1 MMKATSTAI
10 LLGAFALC
18 SSATAQRLI
27 AVDTA
32 PGSATVYELD
42 ATTGS
47 RTLLGSMS
55 PAAAIPAA
63 LAYDYLGGKMY
74 MSGNGT
80 DSVYE
85 VDLTNW
91 QTRLIGA
98 YGSSAIVMAGLEW
111 DSSTGTLYGVSGH
124 NGGFYSI
131 DLTTGAATLIGLSG
145 LGSST
150 NGYNLGYDLVHD
162 AMLMTSATTDSLYS
176 IDRSSGAATLIGPMT
191 GITNAGSMAFHLGT
205 ATMYVLDN
213 LQDMLFTVDVATGL
227 PTQVGT
233 VGAGNMIGL
242 TFVPGAGR
250 LSRQAH
256 ACGSTTIT
264 PSGSPAPGGTV
275 TMTLGG
281 ITGLPFVGFGLTGVT
296 QTFCGCTIGHDWLA
310 VAGGSVAAFAIPPAT
325 SMIGLSIY
333 VQGAD
338 FLGTGGCANPQFAV
352 TDTITISIG

>member
-1 MMKATSTAI
+1 MQTTSNV
-10 LLGAFALC
+10 LLLLAFALG
-18 SSATAQRLI
+18 APAAAQRLI
-27 AVDTA
+27 AVDTVS
-32 PGSATVYELD
+32 GSATVYELD
-42 ATTGS
+42 PATGA

-63 LAYDYLGGKMY
+63 LAYDYIGGRMF

-98 YGSSAIVMAGLEW
+98 YGNAAVVMSGLEW

-131 DLTTGAATLIGLSG
+131 DSTTGAATLVGLSG
-145 LGSST
+145 LGSAT
-150 NGYNLGYDLVHD
+150 NGYNLCYDLLHD
-162 AMLMTSATTDSLYS
+162 TMLMVSATTDSLYS
-176 IDRSSGAATLIGPMT
+176 IDRTSGTATLIGPMT
-191 GITNAGSMAFHLGT
+191 GITNAGSMAFDLGT

-213 LQDMLFTVDVATGL
+213 LQDRLYMVDVSTGQATV
-227 PTQVGT
+227 VGPVAT
-233 VGAGNMIGL
+233 SNMIGL
-242 TFVPGAGR
+242 AYVPGAGR

-256 ACGSTTIT
+256 ACGPTTIT
-264 PSGSPAPGGTV
+264 PSGSPTPGGTV
-275 TMTLGG
+275 TSTLGG

-310 VAGGSVAAFAIPPAT
+310 VVGGSVAAFAIPQVT
-325 SMIGLSIY
+325 SMIGLQIY

-352 TDTITISIG
+352 TDTVTISIG